1 MRAARR
7 HRRDGWCP
15 GGLCG
20 AAARPSSWVAII
32 PSELAPRRAGPCRRA
47 PPDARIITHAA
58 RPPLSLLHSVDR
70 THVLDL
76 AAGATVA
83 DVKAAVEAR
92 QGVAAASQRVLFGG
106 KPLADAAALSE
117 LGVGADATLLIALRL
132 AGGAKKRKKKT
143 YTKPKKAKHV
153 HTKVKLRVLK
163 FYKVDD
169 AGKVQRLRKVCPQCG
184 PGIFMATHFNRVYCG
199 QCHLTYVYEKD
210 GAQA

>member
-1 MRAARR
+1 M
-7 HRRDGWCP
+7 P
-15 GGLCG
+15 T
-20 AAARPSSWVAII
+20 
-32 PSELAPRRAGPCRRA
+32 RRA
-47 PPDARIITHAA
+47 PPDAHHHSLTRAPPPL
-58 RPPLSLLHSVDR
+58 RPPADR

-92 QGVAAASQRVLFGG
+92 QGVAAAAQRVLFAGA
-106 KPLADAAALSE
+106 PLADDAALLSE

>member
-1 MRAARR
+1 MGAAREASAR
-7 HRRDGWCP
+7 
-15 GGLCG
+15 G
-20 AAARPSSWVAII
+20 AAPRTSSWDRIS
-32 PSELAPRRAGPCRRA
+32 PSGPAPRRAGPTWER
-47 PPDARIITHAA
+47 AA
-58 RPPLSLLHSVDR
+58 RCAHHHSRRPAPLLPLHSADR